1 MEEEESRDGQS
12 IWFVIKKEITVFYAQ
27 LIGNGALSLGS
38 PYKEQE
44 TEKNL
49 TKTGPGV
56 YRIGQ

>member
-1 MEEEESRDGQS
+1 MEEEDSRDGWS

-44 TEKNL
+44 PEKNL
-49 TKTGPGV
+49 TKTGPG
-56 YRIGQ
+56 